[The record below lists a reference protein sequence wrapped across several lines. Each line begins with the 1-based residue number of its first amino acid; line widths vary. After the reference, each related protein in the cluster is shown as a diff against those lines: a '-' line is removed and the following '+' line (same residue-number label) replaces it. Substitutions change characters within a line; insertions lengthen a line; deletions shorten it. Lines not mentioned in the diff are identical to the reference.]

1 MESQDKSRRLRIIL
15 AFLTIYIIWG
25 STYIA
30 IKFALES
37 MPPFLMGA
45 TRFTLAGLFMCAY
58 MFARGA
64 RANFSHLLP
73 TATLGFLLL
82 VVGSMGVVLAEKT
95 VPSGMVSL
103 LVAMVPVFIVV
114 LQWLRPGGIR
124 PTGRVVLGLITGVS
138 GLILLIE
145 PQKFAG
151 TGGIDLGGVACV
163 LIGCLGS
170 ATGALYARSAR
181 VPEAQQLA
189 AGMEMLFAGLILL
202 ALSGLQGEFA
212 LIATL
217 HLTFKSIAAWL
228 YLLVFGSM
236 LAFSVYI
243 WLLNQ
248 VNPAHVSTYAY
259 VNPVVAILLGWLLAG
274 ETISLQTFIGAG
286 IILAAVWLITQRATT
301 PEPALAL
308 AGDATALEACA
319 MAEDSSSEHETK
331 ISNEL
336 AKNISSDSRQ

>member
-1 MESQDKSRRLRIIL
+1 LPLQEKRIRIIL
-15 AFLTIYIIWG
+15 AFLTIYLIWG

-45 TRFTLAGLFMCAY
+45 TRFTLAGVFMCAW
-58 MFARGA
+58 MMARGA
-64 RANFSHLLP
+64 RANLSHLLP

-103 LVAMVPVFIVV
+103 LVAMVPVFIVL
-114 LQWLRPGGIR
+114 LQWLKPGGVR
-124 PTGRVVLGLITGVS
+124 PTGRVVLGLITGIS

-145 PQKFAG
+145 PQKFAS
-151 TGGIDLGGVACV
+151 GGSIDLGGVFCV

-170 ATGALYARSAR
+170 ATGALYARTAR

-189 AGMEMLFAGLILL
+189 AGMEMLFAGLILFAL
-202 ALSGLQGEFA
+202 AGMQGEFA
-212 LIATL
+212 LISAL
-217 HLTFKSIAAWL
+217 HLTFKSVAAWL
-228 YLLVFGSM
+228 YLMVFGSM

-259 VNPVVAILLGWLLAG
+259 VNPVVAIFLGWLLAG
-274 ETISLQTFIGAG
+274 ETISIQTFTGAG

-301 PEPALAL
+301 KETPLPL
-308 AGDATALEACA
+308 AGDVTALEACA
-319 MAEDSSSEHETK
+319 LGEDK
-331 ISNEL
+331 V
-336 AKNISSDSRQ
+336 